1 MRNGGARAQLLRPI
15 PVGVSVYTAADDSIP
30 DFAAGDKHLR
40 RQRGSGKAMAKDR
53 GITDLIRQNPLEA
66 ALFGLAIGAGVLTAA
81 MRSSKTLDLNGRVV
95 LLTGGSR
102 GLGLELARHLA
113 RHGCRLILVARDELE
128 LDRAVAELRAAGAVV
143 QKLAC
148 DLTKP
153 EDIDTM
159 TVEALKIFGRVDIL
173 INDAGVISVGPIDSV
188 RQSDFRHAME
198 LMFWGPVR
206 TTLALLPHFLSSGD
220 ADIVNIS
227 SIGGKIAVPHLLPYS
242 SAKFAMTGFSEG
254 LQSELRGRGVH
265 VLTVTP
271 GLMRTGS
278 HVNAEFT
285 GNREGEYRWFALGAT
300 LPGISMDVSR
310 AAAQIVAA
318 LQRRER
324 ELALTGIAR
333 AAIQFHGVFPGLT
346 LRMLELANSL
356 LLPAPSR
363 DSTVAKGKE
372 LHHKQS
378 RAVQILTGLGSSA
391 AASQNE

>member
-1 MRNGGARAQLLRPI
+1 
-15 PVGVSVYTAADDSIP
+15 
-30 DFAAGDKHLR
+30 
-40 RQRGSGKAMAKDR
+40 MAKDR

-66 ALFGLAIGAGVLTAA
+66 ALFGLAIGAGVLTVA

-206 TTLALLPHFLSSGD
+206 TTLIRPRTSF
-220 ADIVNIS
+220 
-227 SIGGKIAVPHLLPYS
+227 VP
-242 SAKFAMTGFSEG
+242 E
-254 LQSELRGRGVH
+254 
-265 VLTVTP
+265 
-271 GLMRTGS
+271 
-278 HVNAEFT
+278 
-285 GNREGEYRWFALGAT
+285 
-300 LPGISMDVSR
+300 
-310 AAAQIVAA
+310 
-318 LQRRER
+318 
-324 ELALTGIAR
+324 
-333 AAIQFHGVFPGLT
+333 
-346 LRMLELANSL
+346 MLKSVENL
-356 LLPAPSR
+356 
-363 DSTVAKGKE
+363 
-372 LHHKQS
+372 
-378 RAVQILTGLGSSA
+378 
-391 AASQNE
+391 